1 MDAVHDLSYITDKV
15 HASSPGHMCTSLTHF
30 NQGMAVFPLVLNM
43 PGQPLNVMSGYDS
56 RGNSTQIEFI
66 VKGQV
71 PPVADPATG
80 TTASIS
86 TFVVLETTAQLRIS
100 AGRQTSVQY

>member
-1 MDAVHDLSYITDKV
+1 
-15 HASSPGHMCTSLTHF
+15 
-30 NQGMAVFPLVLNM
+30 
-43 PGQPLNVMSGYDS
+43 MSGYDS

-71 PPVADPATG
+71 PPVANAASG
-80 TTASIS
+80 VTASIS

>member
-1 MDAVHDLSYITDKV
+1 MV
-15 HASSPGHMCTSLTHF
+15 TSLTHF
-30 NQGMAVFPLVLNM
+30 NNGMAVFPLVLNM

-56 RGNSTQIEFI
+56 RRNSTQIEFI

-71 PPVADPATG
+71 PPVADNDSG
-80 TTASIS
+80 VTASIS